1 MSLVKIN
8 PQNELADIISEPS
21 VELNSFRVII
31 QIVLVIFVQRV
42 GQEWGA

>member
-1 MSLVKIN
+1 MALAKIN
-8 PQNELADIISEPS
+8 PPNELGDMIPDPS

-42 GQEWGA
+42 EQEWGA